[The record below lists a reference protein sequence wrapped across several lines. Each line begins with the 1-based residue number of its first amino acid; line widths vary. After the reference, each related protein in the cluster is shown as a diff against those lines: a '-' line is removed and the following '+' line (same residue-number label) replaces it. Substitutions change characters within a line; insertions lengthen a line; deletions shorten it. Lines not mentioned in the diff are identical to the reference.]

1 MKSEKTQSVSKAA
14 PAVLQQPVVNSCALR
29 HGQRRSRRNSGFTLI
44 EAALATI
51 IISTGVLSILAAQ
64 QAYHRKN
71 QWANKSGTAMLLA
84 NEIRELTYAMPL
96 HDPVTGKGT
105 LGPETGE
112 STVAAY
118 DDVDDFAGSIDVNKK
133 GKGTVFIEADATW
146 IPTGAKR
153 LVGPIN
159 ALGNTI
165 PDMPGWSQHVKV
177 ENLDPLDI
185 SSTFTR
191 ALDDSPGVMRVTVDV
206 LYQGPYD
213 TSAKVFG
220 SLSWIATPRN

>member
-1 MKSEKTQSVSKAA
+1 MVLGQSKTMKSTTTQFAPSAA
-14 PAVLQQPVVNSCALR
+14 RLR
-29 HGQRRSRRNSGFTLI
+29 RQRRQSGFTLI

-51 IISTGVLSILAAQ
+51 IIATGVLSILAAQ

-96 HDPVTGKGT
+96 HDPVTGKAT
-105 LGPETGE
+105 IGPESGE
-112 STVAAY
+112 TVVSSY
-118 DDVDDFAGSIDVNKK
+118 DDIDDFAGTVGGDGK
-133 GKGTVFIEADATW
+133 GKGTVFIAADATW

-153 LVGPIN
+153 MVGPIN

-177 ENLDPLDI
+177 INLLESNISLTDSLGQPLGTTPI
-185 SSTFTR
+185 
-191 ALDDSPGVMRVTVDV
+191 MRVTVDV
-206 LYQGPYD
+206 LYQSPQD
-213 TSAKVFG
+213 TEGKVFG
-220 SLSWIATPRN
+220 SLSWIVTPRN